1 MFPAIFS
8 PGGPAVVK
16 PNNLLRTPQRLSTQP
31 DASPASSSKLG
42 VYGREIMALA
52 RSKSAARAGHDTVD
66 PL

>member
-1 MFPAIFS
+1 
-8 PGGPAVVK
+8 VVK